1 VTDITPREL
10 LFQVREMADPEGAQ
24 ELGDDVERL
33 WAIVRHIE
41 GNLLRDL
48 VADDDVTNDIS

>member
-1 VTDITPREL
+1 MNEITPREL
-10 LFQVREMADPEGAQ
+10 LSQVREMADPEGSQ

-33 WAIVRHIE
+33 WAIVQHIE

-48 VADDDVTNDIS
+48 TDDDGSDDIS